1 MINNFTH
8 FKHFYENDL
17 LRTISS
23 SNSCTVLYN
32 IFKQCLFVVLQT
44 GLISL
49 SSFIQMHFRDGEILA
64 VSTM

>member
-1 MINNFTH
+1 MNNNFTH
-8 FKHFYENDL
+8 FKHFYGNEL

-49 SSFIQMHFRDGEILA
+49 PSFIQIHFRDGQILT